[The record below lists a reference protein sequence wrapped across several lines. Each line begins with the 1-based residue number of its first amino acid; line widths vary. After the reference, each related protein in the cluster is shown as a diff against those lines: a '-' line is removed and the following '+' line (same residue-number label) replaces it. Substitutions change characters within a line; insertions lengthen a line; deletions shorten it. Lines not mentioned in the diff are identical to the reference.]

1 MRVGYVLSEYPKVS
15 HTFIRREIEAV
26 EACGIE
32 VARFAIRDGGAVI
45 DPLDQA
51 EAHRTHYVLA
61 KGAGGLFMA
70 GLQAFWRSPARA
82 LSAFGLACKMGW
94 GAERPMPFHWI
105 YFLEAAVVARW
116 AREMSIAHL
125 HAHFGSN
132 PAEVAMLAAR
142 LAGISYSFTA
152 HGTVETDN
160 ARSIGLP
167 LKIRQ
172 ARFVVAVC
180 DYGRAQMMRWV
191 PVPQWAKMHV
201 VRCGLGP
208 EYLDAAVETSPPDAG
223 FLAVGRLSEEKGHHC
238 LIEAFAQLL
247 ATGVQSRLVL
257 AGDGPLRAS
266 IEARC
271 RELGIER
278 HVQITGWVSGDQVR
292 QLIKDSRALVLPS
305 FAEGLPVVLM
315 EAMATA
321 RPVVASWVAGI
332 PELVDGGIS
341 GWLVPPGNVEALTRS
356 MLECTK
362 ASLAEC
368 NRMGDAG
375 RQRVAQLHDSRV
387 EGRRLALLFRQD
399 RQE

>member
-1 MRVGYVLSEYPKVS
+1 
-15 HTFIRREIEAV
+15 
-26 EACGIE
+26 
-32 VARFAIRDGGAVI
+32 
-45 DPLDQA
+45 
-51 EAHRTHYVLA
+51 
-61 KGAGGLFMA
+61 
-70 GLQAFWRSPARA
+70 
-82 LSAFGLACKMGW
+82 
-94 GAERPMPFHWI
+94 
-105 YFLEAAVVARW
+105 
-116 AREMSIAHL
+116 
-125 HAHFGSN
+125 
-132 PAEVAMLAAR
+132 MLAAR